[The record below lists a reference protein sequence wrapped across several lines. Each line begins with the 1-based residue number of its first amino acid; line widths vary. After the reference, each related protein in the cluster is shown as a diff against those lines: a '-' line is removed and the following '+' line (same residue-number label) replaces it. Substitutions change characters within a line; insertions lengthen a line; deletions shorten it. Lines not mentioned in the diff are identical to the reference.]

1 MKITRSEL
9 NRLIESFLSEDLLT
23 EKVATN
29 IKNQIEEIDKCFN
42 SPNEVPKTKEQLQ
55 KEKYP
60 HELVK
65 ATLKLDKKELKSKIE
80 EFEAI
85 IDDIRRTPSGE
96 GDKKKMR
103 SLGRAERYEEFEVK
117 LEILNLTLKYVEESE
132 QQQKTEK
139 QKPTKPTSP
148 TETDYDKI
156 YESEDDIYHY
166 KVDKD
171 TGCWITKKK
180 SSTKWLKIKGN
191 PKIKDWKKVMA
202 ALDKKFPQARSED
215 DKKRCDAASPEK
227 RKAGEGPERGVSNI
241 EIYDAISEG
250 KREYVYVTDAD
261 KNVPVYVVNP
271 WAVGS
276 AILDAATKGEAI
288 SAARE
293 FKDEVDEG
301 LVFMDSLGN
310 VYFYGENMQ
319 SEKIPY
325 FNPVEKEVR
334 YYSNAGAANLGNSFF
349 RSDAGLNAS
358 RLFNDII
365 GSMGTGDL
373 EMFLQAKSIR

>member
-42 SPNEVPKTKEQLQ
+42 RPNEVPKTKEQLQ
-55 KEKYP
+55 KEKNP

-65 ATLKLDKKELKSKIE
+65 GDLLLDKKELKSKIA
-80 EFEAI
+80 EFKAI

-96 GDKKKMR
+96 DGKKKMKL
-103 SLGRAERYEEFEVK
+103 LGRAERYEELEVK
-117 LEILNLTLKYVEESE
+117 IEILKLALKHVEDSE
-132 QQQKTEK
+132 QQQAATR
-139 QKPTKPTSP
+139 PLRPAA
-148 TETDYDKI
+148 TDYDKI

-191 PKIKDWKKVMA
+191 PRIKDWKKVMA

-215 DKKRCDAASPEK
+215 DKQRCDAASPEK

-241 EIYDAISEG
+241 EIYDAIRETG
-250 KREYVYVTDAD
+250 EREYVFSSDAD
-261 KNVPVYVVNP
+261 KDVPVYTVNP
-271 WAVGS
+271 FAVGQ
-276 AILDAATKGEAI
+276 AILDATTKGEAI
-288 SAARE
+288 SAARDFANE
-293 FKDEVDEG
+293 QDSG
-301 LVFMDSLGN
+301 LVFMDRLGN

-334 YYSNAGAANLGNSFF
+334 YYSNTGAAELGNSFF
-349 RSDAGLNAS
+349 RSNAGLNAS

-373 EMFLQAKSIR
+373 GMFLQAKSIS

>member
-1 MKITRSEL
+1 MKITKSEL

-29 IKNQIEEIDKCFN
+29 IKNQIEEIDKCFTN
-42 SPNEVPKTKEQLQ
+42 PSEVPKTKEQLQ
-55 KEKYP
+55 KEKNPY
-60 HELVK
+60 ELVK
-65 ATLKLDKKELKSKIE
+65 GDLLLDKEELKSKIA
-80 EFEAI
+80 EFKAI
-85 IDDIRRTPSGE
+85 IDDIRRTPGGE
-96 GDKKKMR
+96 GDKKKMKL
-103 SLGRAERYEEFEVK
+103 LGRAERYEELEVK
-117 LEILNLTLKYVEESE
+117 LEILKLALKHVEDSE
-132 QQQKTEK
+132 QQQAATR
-139 QKPTKPTSP
+139 PLRPAA
-148 TETDYDKI
+148 TDYDKI

-202 ALDKKFPQARSED
+202 ALDKKFSQARSEE
-215 DKKRCDAASPEK
+215 DKQKCDAASPEK

-241 EIYDAISEG
+241 EIYNAIRDG
-250 KREYVYVTDAD
+250 KREYVYVSETD

-293 FKDEVDEG
+293 FKDEVNEG
-301 LVFMDSLGN
+301 LVFMDRLGN

-325 FNPVEKEVR
+325 FNPVEKEVK
-334 YYSNAGAANLGNSFF
+334 YYSNTGAAELGDSFF
-349 RSDAGLNAS
+349 RSNAGLNAS

-373 EMFLQAKSIR
+373 GMFLQAKSIG